1 MEQPDKTNEQLF
13 KKNNSPNNQRQKSN
27 PTKVSGENVD
37 ANLLLLYEKFG
48 FLSSTSPIG
57 LIITDADGTIISFN
71 KTVQDLFGIGIDE
84 YRNTNVSDLYSD
96 QNDRQR
102 LLDMFAESNT
112 VRDFEVEIK
121 HKNGTLRTVLA
132 NIDNIQF
139 NNEHLLLTSLYD
151 ITQYIQTQTSFIESD
166 SSYRALFSSVPV
178 GITVTNFQGDIVI
191 SNNAIK
197 ELLGYSAN
205 ELRDINIRDLYF
217 IPIERLQLLDLTS
230 RLGNVRDFETRFKH
244 KNGNVLSVLVNT
256 DIIEF
261 HEQKNMLLTSIR
273 DITNLKKV
281 ENELTKERDFSN
293 AILNIAATLIVV
305 LDHKGIITKFNR
317 ACEQITG
324 YMFDEIDGTYLWDNH
339 FFDPVITQDAI
350 DKLLSGNYHGTYD
363 TVLVSKNGD
372 KHLVSWTFAAIQN
385 SEGNIEFI
393 IATGIDITKRQQAE
407 DRLQNANRELAS
419 WVEQLRERTTELNQ
433 LNEMG
438 EQLQSCQTITE
449 ACAISALYI
458 KRICP
463 ASNGALYLIKE
474 SKNVAMAVEVWGKS
488 DHIQKVFEPLNC
500 WAIRRGRQHLV
511 DDDHPGLLC
520 GHVTGPDTGQ
530 YLCVPLLV
538 NGEAIGILHL
548 NLVDHPGPEQKQNA
562 SQAYSD
568 HKVQIVTTIAD
579 HISLALSNLK
589 LKETLRQQSIRDAL
603 TGLFNRRY
611 MEETL
616 ERELNRAEREGKPVG
631 VIMFDIDHF
640 KNFNDLAGHDGGD
653 ALLRELGVFL
663 KKTSRGGDVV
673 CRYGGEEFL
682 AVLPGANSENAR
694 LHAEKLRQGVKELLV
709 YHLGKPLAKC
719 TISLGVAVF
728 PENGLSGESL
738 LKAAD
743 NALYRAK
750 NEGRDKVVMA

>member
-1 MEQPDKTNEQLF
+1 MKQSDKTKENIDSQNKL
-13 KKNNSPNNQRQKSN
+13 NQKSN
-27 PTKVSGENVD
+27 PTKVFGENTD
-37 ANLLLLYEKFG
+37 TDPLLSYKKFG

-57 LIITDADGTIISFN
+57 LIITESDGTIISFN
-71 KTVQDLFGIGIDE
+71 KTVQDLFGVGIDE
-84 YRNTNVSDLYSD
+84 YRNTNVSDLYS
-96 QNDRQR
+96 NRTDRKR
-102 LLDMFAESNT
+102 LLDMLAASNT

-121 HKNGTLRTVLA
+121 HKNGTVRTVLA
-132 NIDNIQF
+132 NIDNIHF
-139 NNEHLLLTSLYD
+139 NSEHLLLTSLYD
-151 ITQYIQTQTSFIESD
+151 ITQFIQSQTSCEESD
-166 SSYRALFSSVPV
+166 ISYRTLFSSVPV
-178 GITVTNFQGDIVI
+178 GITVTSFQGDIVI
-191 SNNAIK
+191 SNNAFK

-205 ELRDINIRDLYF
+205 EIKDINISDLYF
-217 IPIERLQLLDLTS
+217 NPTDRLKLLDLTK
-230 RLGNVRDFETRFKH
+230 RLGNLRDFETKFRH
-244 KNGNVLSVLVNT
+244 KNGKAFSALVNT
-256 DIIEF
+256 DVIEF
-261 HEQKNMLLTSIR
+261 NGQKNMLLTSIR
-273 DITNLKKV
+273 DITNLKKA
-281 ENELTKERDFSN
+281 EDELTKERDFSN

-305 LDHKGIITKFNR
+305 LDHEGKITRFNR

-324 YMFDEIDGTYLWDNH
+324 YMFDEIEGTYFWDNH
-339 FFDPVITQDAI
+339 FFDPVITQDEI
-350 DKLLSGNYHGTYD
+350 DKLLSENYPGAYD

-372 KHLVSWTFAAIQN
+372 KHLVSWTFAAIKN
-385 SEGNIEFI
+385 SERHIEYI

-419 WVEQLRERTTELNQ
+419 WVEQLQERTTELNQ

-463 ASNGALYLIKE
+463 ASSGALYLIKE
-474 SKNVAMAVEVWGKS
+474 SKNIAVAMEVWGES
-488 DHIQKVFEPLNC
+488 DNIQKVFEPLSC

-511 DDDHPGLLC
+511 DDSHPGLLC

-548 NLVDHPGPEQKQNA
+548 NHVDQPGQVREQAA
-562 SQAYSD
+562 SQSFSD
-568 HKVQIVTTIAD
+568 HKVQIITTTAD

-603 TGLFNRRY
+603 TGLYNRRY

-640 KNFNDLAGHDGGD
+640 KDFNDLNGHDGGD
-653 ALLRELGVFL
+653 ALLRELGTFL
-663 KKTSRGGDVV
+663 KKTARGGDVV

-682 AVLPGANSENAR
+682 AVLPGINSKNAR
-694 LHAEKLRQGVKELLV
+694 LHAEKLRQGAKELLV

-728 PENGLSGESL
+728 PENGLSSEAL